1 MQTLSQVLQKA
12 DRDIVK
18 ACIDANTCKKVIREQ
33 REDNTFRNF
42 WGEIEALVDSV
53 DVVIEKPRT
62 AERMAHWSTAGEIDD
77 TAMQYF
83 KVNVFFPFIDHCLMQ
98 LDQRF
103 PADKTDMFLASKL
116 MPPTIATM
124 TPAEISSLCLVQ
136 CRPTPKCN
144 FLTGNQP
151 LEYVL

>member
-33 REDNTFRNF
+33 TEHNTFRNF
-42 WGEIEALVDSV
+42 WGEIAALVDSV

>member
-1 MQTLSQVLQKA
+1 M
-12 DRDIVK
+12 
-18 ACIDANTCKKVIREQ
+18 
-33 REDNTFRNF
+33 
-42 WGEIEALVDSV
+42 DSV

-62 AERMAHWSTAGEIDD
+62 TQRMAHWSTAGEIDD

-98 LDQRF
+98 SDQRF

-116 MPPTIATM
+116 MPLTIATM

-136 CRPTPKCN
+136 CRVCRPTPKCN
-144 FLTGNQP
+144 FLTGNPP
-151 LEYVL
+151 LESAL

>member
-1 MQTLSQVLQKA
+1 MHTLSQALQKA
-12 DRDIVK
+12 DCDIVK
-18 ACIDANTCKKVIREQ
+18 ACIDEKTCKKVIREQ
-33 REDNTFRNF
+33 REDNTFGNF

-62 AERMAHWSTAGEIDD
+62 AQRMVHWSTAGEIDD

-103 PADKTDMFLASKL
+103 QADKHTCSWHLN
-116 MPPTIATM
+116 
-124 TPAEISSLCLVQ
+124 LCL
-136 CRPTPKCN
+136 
-144 FLTGNQP
+144 
-151 LEYVL
+151 